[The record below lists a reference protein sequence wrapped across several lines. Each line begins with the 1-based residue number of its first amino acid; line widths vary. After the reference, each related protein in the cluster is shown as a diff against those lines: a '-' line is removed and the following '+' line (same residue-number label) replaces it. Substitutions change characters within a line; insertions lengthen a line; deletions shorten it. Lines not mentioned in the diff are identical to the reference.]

1 MYMHIYIKMYVCM
14 YVCMYVGMYVCMYSC
29 AYVPRQAAGT
39 GRHRQGQAGR
49 QAGRQQ
55 VGRVCGCVDARIV
68 FLFLRLLVG
77 RMVCLFSLLVC
88 SFARLFFV

>member
-1 MYMHIYIKMYVCM
+1 
-14 YVCMYVGMYVCMYSC
+14 MYVCMYSC

-55 VGRVCGCVDARIV
+55 VGRVCGCTHRFFVSS
-68 FLFLRLLVG
+68 FVG
-77 RMVCLFSLLVC
+77 RSDGLFV
-88 SFARLFFV
+88 

>member
-1 MYMHIYIKMYVCM
+1 
-14 YVCMYVGMYVCMYSC
+14 MYVCMYSC

-55 VGRVCGCVDARIV
+55 VGRVCGCTHR

-88 SFARLFFV
+88 SFARLFFA